1 MKIKIDKSNQTDFG
15 YHDENYI
22 KMLEVSKEF
31 EALIHIARKRLNI
44 LAFQDSFKTG
54 AHLTEATKEAEDI
67 VEVFDLPDPWIQSVA
82 YFIISNKL
90 QSPGI
95 GIYLSG
101 YDEELLKSGKWKI
114 SPLNILITQ
123 KISYGDFTKW
133 IIDNKKSLEKRL
145 KMLPRKKQPPSKYF
159 KLKLEVFKLHQKGLT
174 PSQIFKELNNNL
186 KYEKYPGFGD
196 ADSNTISKWVKRF
209 KDALHGKRLK

>member
-1 MKIKIDKSNQTDFG
+1 MKINIDESNKTDFG
-15 YHDENYI
+15 YHDIEYLR
-22 KMLEVSKEF
+22 MLEVSKEF
-31 EALIHIARKRLNI
+31 EDLVNTVRKRLKINK
-44 LAFQDSFKTG
+44 FQNSFSAGSFYSKII
-54 AHLTEATKEAEDI
+54 EESENI
-67 VEVFDLPDPWIQSVA
+67 VEIFDLPESWTSSLSF
-82 YFIISNKL
+82 FIVSNKF
-90 QSPGI
+90 QPPGI

-101 YDEELLKSGKWKI
+101 YNEKLLKSGIWKI

-133 IIDNKKSLEKRL
+133 IVDNKKSIEKRL
-145 KMLPRKKQPPSKYF
+145 KMLPRKKQPPAKYF

-174 PSQIFKELNNNL
+174 PSQIFKELNNNV